1 MYLDSLR
8 LATRWCTSMQNS
20 EVYIQDQ
27 FIRMRLTKIRKS
39 RGLTQ
44 KQVSE
49 LSGLSTTT
57 ISNIESG
64 DNSYT
69 LRSLIR
75 YADALGYEI
84 NIDKKV
90 SDDNGN
96 TEGSNQDIPITSSS

>member
-1 MYLDSLR
+1 MN
-8 LATRWCTSMQNS
+8 NS
-20 EVYIQDQ
+20 EVFIQDK

-39 RGLTQ
+39 RCITQ
-44 KQVSE
+44 KQLSE
-49 LSGLSTTT
+49 MSGLSTNT

-64 DNSYT
+64 DNTYT

-90 SDDNGN
+90 SDIDDS
-96 TEGSNQDIPITSSS
+96 EGSD

>member
-1 MYLDSLR
+1 MNNIDVFI
-8 LATRWCTSMQNS
+8 
-20 EVYIQDQ
+20 EDQ
-27 FIRMRLTKIRKS
+27 FIRGRLTAIRKS

-44 KQVSE
+44 KQLSE
-49 LSGLSTTT
+49 MSGISTTT

-75 YADALGYEI
+75 IANALGYEI

-90 SDDNGN
+90 EKDDS
-96 TEGSNQDIPITSSS
+96 EGTDKELPVTGTD

>member
-1 MYLDSLR
+1 
-8 LATRWCTSMQNS
+8 MQNS

-90 SDDNGN
+90 SDNDGN
-96 TEGSNQDIPITSSS
+96 TEGSDKDILITSPT